1 MCINFFL
8 QNTGIE
14 CVNKFYIKSFFNN
27 QIDGQQLLKISY
39 SELIELVRN
48 RNKLMS

>member
-1 MCINFFL
+1 MKYILSSFHLSKKNA
-8 QNTGIE
+8 GIE

-39 SELIELVRN
+39 SELIELVN
-48 RNKLMS
+48 YK